1 MNHAI
6 RIDRH
11 RPWQAAETI
20 FLIGP
25 GGVGKSTIGHELAQR
40 LNWPAIDLD
49 LEFCDTIAEIGWFI
63 KTNGYELY
71 RAENLALAHR
81 LVCASDRPVI
91 FITSSGF
98 LAGEPGSS
106 DYRDARQLVQT
117 GYAITL
123 LPSLDIALATA
134 IVIDRQLTRGFG
146 FQRETETEKFRKR
159 FAIYRAEGD
168 MRVISVAPPPQIA
181 AAIEQALEI

>member
-1 MNHAI
+1 MNDAI
-6 RIDRH
+6 RIDCH

-25 GGVGKSTIGHELAQR
+25 GGVGKSTIGRELAQR

-63 KTNGYELY
+63 KTNSYERY
-71 RAENLALAHR
+71 RAENLSLAHR
-81 LVCASDRPVI
+81 LVRAADRPVI

-117 GYAITL
+117 GYGMTL
-123 LPSLDIALATA
+123 LPSLDIDIATT
-134 IVIDRQLTRGFG
+134 IVVERQLTRGFG

-159 FAIYRAEGD
+159 FDIYRAEGD
-168 MRVISVAPPPQIA
+168 MRVISVAQPPQIA